1 MSRILAA
8 AIIHGGGPAQDLL
21 DAAPDP
27 GGRFRLAGPDRLQ
40 HLEHILDGD
49 LVDRLPAEHRIDVEA
64 DGTGPLLGVLVALP
78 AGALRL
84 NVAPAHVAKVGDL
97 ALGLAAFFAAARS
110 PSGSTPSRMRTR
122 SRSAS
127 SLARLSG
134 TSRAAPS
141 PSQVVLPL
149 RS

>member
-64 DGTGPLLGVLVALP
+64 DGTEPLLGVLVALP
-78 AGALRL
+78 AGAMRR
-84 NVAPAHVAKVGDL
+84 DI
-97 ALGLAAFFAAARS
+97 ALG
-110 PSGSTPSRMRTR
+110 TR
-122 SRSAS
+122 GETRG
-127 SLARLSG
+127 LGLGLGGILCCR
-134 TSRAAPS
+134 P
-141 PSQVVLPL
+141 LPQRIDAVAHADAQPVGL
-149 RS
+149 FPCPA